1 MAVSQLLETA
11 EVSGDFASRE
21 LTVEYNSSEVTVEEI
36 QQTLASVGYESSILD
51 NPVVPGTGQPPQV
64 AAQVSGAL
72 RFFFAGLAD
81 TSHEAQPAPL
91 PGFNTPFRLAK
102 RDRTPSSAL
111 IGPDTAVT
119 RGVAVGHGNGTD
131 GASSASA

>member
-51 NPVVPGTGQPPQV
+51 NPVVP
-64 AAQVSGAL
+64 
-72 RFFFAGLAD
+72 
-81 TSHEAQPAPL
+81 
-91 PGFNTPFRLAK
+91 
-102 RDRTPSSAL
+102 
-111 IGPDTAVT
+111 
-119 RGVAVGHGNGTD
+119 
-131 GASSASA
+131 